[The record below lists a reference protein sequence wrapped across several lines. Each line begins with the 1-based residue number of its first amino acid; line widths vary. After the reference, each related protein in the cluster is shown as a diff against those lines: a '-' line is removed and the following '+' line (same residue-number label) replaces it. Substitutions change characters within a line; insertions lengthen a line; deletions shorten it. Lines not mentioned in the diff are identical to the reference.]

1 MRQTAGAAAADD
13 DDDDDDDNNDD
24 GNNEE
29 AAEVHGKVGDG
40 GGRHCN
46 DAKKS

>member
-1 MRQTAGAAAADD
+1 MCQTAAAATTATDD
-13 DDDDDDDNNDD
+13 VNDND
-24 GNNEE
+24 E

-46 DAKKS
+46 NAKKS